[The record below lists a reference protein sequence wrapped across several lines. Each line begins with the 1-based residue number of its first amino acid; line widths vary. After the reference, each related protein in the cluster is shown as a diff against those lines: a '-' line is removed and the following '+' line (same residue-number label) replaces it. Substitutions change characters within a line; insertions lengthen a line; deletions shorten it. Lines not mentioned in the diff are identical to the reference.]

1 MTNTS
6 GVVEMGDWRRWLKGE
21 GTEADKRISSAPGRT
36 AVADREAGAPAGTN
50 PEALRQ
56 MIEEAVVIADRLQA
70 AVSEVDS
77 SMGQLDG
84 IADRAAKQEEKLRQH
99 AQTAM
104 RRLEEAF
111 SSLQEVS
118 ASSQEIRSVTEELSA
133 QSKNAREVV
142 VEVCRSLTHTDEVM
156 NDLSRNHGTM
166 EERVNALIA
175 QASKIGEINGWIQ
188 EIVSQTSLL
197 ALNAAIE
204 AAHAGEHGRGFS
216 VVAQEIR
223 KLAEQSAQAIK
234 NSTGIVQSIEAG
246 IRQVVSSVEGEK
258 KSVTLGLQEM
268 SKTRERMD
276 VIFNSFLGVDEH
288 VGKTL
293 EYAVEQAERTT
304 ATSAMLEDVVESV
317 GITLSSVDETLAQ
330 NDRQRAEI
338 ANLARVSEELK
349 ESSEELVSAVQN
361 AGGRAWEG
369 AAASDTARWTDLLRT
384 IVSDPELADLS
395 EEVHRSVLGGWLKRS
410 SGMEAIWS
418 NRSDGSFVFSEPAA
432 GLLNARG
439 REWWKRA
446 MNGETFVSEVYISA
460 ITKKPCLTVSMPLR
474 RADGSAFGVVGI
486 DIAVS

>member
-1 MTNTS
+1 
-6 GVVEMGDWRRWLKGE
+6 MGDWRRWLLKDDGK
-21 GTEADKRISSAPGRT
+21 EADKRNLSRFGQTGEADLESAVSDEANT
-36 AVADREAGAPAGTN
+36 A
-50 PEALRQ
+50 ALRK

-84 IADRAAKQEEKLRQH
+84 IANLAAKQEQSLRQH

-104 RRLEEAF
+104 LRLEESFA
-111 SSLQEVS
+111 SLGEVE
-118 ASSQEIRSVTEELSA
+118 ASSREIRGATEELSL
-133 QSKNAREVV
+133 QSKNARDVV

-175 QASKIGEINGWIQ
+175 QASKIGEINAWIQ

-216 VVAQEIR
+216 IVAQEIR

-234 NSTGIVQSIEAG
+234 NSTGIVHNIEAG

-258 KSVTLGLQEM
+258 KSVSLGLAEM
-268 SKTRERMD
+268 GRTRERMD
-276 VIFNSFLGVDEH
+276 VIFNSFLNVDER
-288 VGKTL
+288 VGRTL
-293 EYAVEQAERTT
+293 DFAIEQAERTA
-304 ATSAMLEDVVESV
+304 ATNAMLEEVVQSV

-330 NDRQRAEI
+330 NERQRAEI
-338 ANLARVSEELK
+338 ANLARVSGELN
-349 ESSEELVSAVQN
+349 ESADELVDAVQS
-361 AGGRAWEG
+361 AGGRVWEG
-369 AAASDTARWTDLLRT
+369 SAAADTDRWTELLHA
-384 IVSDPELADLS
+384 IVSDRELASML
-395 EEVHRSVLGGWLKRS
+395 EEAHRSVLGGWLERS

-446 MNGETFVSEVYISA
+446 MNGETFVSEVYLSA

-474 RADGSAFGVVGI
+474 RDDGTIVGIVGI
-486 DIAVS
+486 DIAAS